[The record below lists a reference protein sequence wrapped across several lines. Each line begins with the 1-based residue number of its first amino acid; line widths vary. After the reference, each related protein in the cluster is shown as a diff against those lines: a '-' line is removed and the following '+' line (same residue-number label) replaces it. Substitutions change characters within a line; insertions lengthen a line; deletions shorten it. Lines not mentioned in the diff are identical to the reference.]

1 MPLVP
6 AAGYPTGPE
15 APPQISPT
23 VPEDFLRVPAATPE
37 AFGGAVGS
45 ALERAGAI
53 GQQAAGE
60 LGQAA
65 ITRQDFFNRVHS
77 DAGTTQFMQES
88 HRLQYGGVDPATG
101 QYKPGFY
108 GLYGADAVKAG
119 APTKQLD
126 DLQSNIAA
134 SLPNDATRLLF
145 NEETRRLRTYMDAQI
160 SEHYNQQLKVAGKQ
174 TNEALADE
182 AARMVATNPND
193 PTVFNNAINLSRKA
207 YISNAQIDGGSSAD
221 PAVFAAAGA
230 QSDAKVLTSAID
242 GLISKGDYAG
252 AQNLF
257 NAHRDV
263 FTGEQQDT
271 IARGL
276 QPHLDRQIGQ
286 RAGQAAFG
294 GAVGG
299 VGGGGGQNN
308 PGNIRVPGT
317 NEFQSFPTPEA
328 GVAAIRSNL
337 LAYQDQRG
345 LNTISG
351 IISRWA
357 PPNENKTDQLIQ
369 DAARRTGFK
378 PDEKIDLHD
387 PATMEKMV
395 NAIVNQEGGK
405 VSPDVVT
412 KVLSGQADLTADYAK
427 RSGAFGT
434 PEEAGRH
441 LTTVTA
447 PGGASFRVHELAA
460 PQIQGFL
467 NELAGRGY
475 KIDPATSGGYNNR
488 NKVGVDTNE
497 KSEHAYGSA
506 IDINPDRNKQ
516 ADTLITDL
524 PPDIGQIAA
533 KWGLKWGGTFDG
545 KKDAM
550 HFEVARLLPGGQPG
564 TQVASAAPP
573 AVSDTGRPAAAA
585 GPTPMKSREELLAAI
600 PDNDPVTGRPLT
612 PEQRD
617 IAMRYVDKTYSEQ
630 MQRTEETRARLKDS
644 LRNGAQML
652 ADGREFTYDEA
663 TIRSLLPPDEAD
675 RDIAALNDAK
685 IDGAAKGKIA
695 GMTEPEIVVE
705 QNRLQTSLN
714 TRPPED
720 YLRRS
725 RQAQAF
731 NHAAQQRVEALTAD
745 PANYVALNNPRL
757 AQLHA
762 ASTSTPQAAS
772 DYATATLAE
781 QSRIGVP
788 VERQHVLPVPDAQ
801 QYAGVISRTPE
812 DAPKVMQSLAA
823 HWGPAWPHVWS
834 DLVTEGKLPAG
845 YQVVGQLA
853 DYDPANASILARAL
867 GARTKDDKGFETLIS
882 AKTLADGKRIKDVA
896 NEKVLAGTQ
905 AYERSLSDSGA
916 SPGQVAAIR
925 GAIEHLAAGRAI
937 FLHEDPSEAAQK
949 AIDAV
954 IGHYE
959 FMPNGGGRV
968 PAARY
973 SDVTANAR
981 TTLDGLSLDN
991 VTVPPSYGG
1000 RDPDAAQRQGTTSS
1014 VRPQDYIDMVKAAP
1028 NWVTG
1033 PKADRLVLL
1042 DPWGYMV
1049 RGKDGQPLSVPFDQ
1063 PARTPPTP
1071 PIPSAGVGPGAVP

>member
-37 AFGGAVGS
+37 AFGGAVGT
-45 ALERAGAI
+45 ALERAGAV

-60 LGQAA
+60 LAQAA

-77 DAGTTQFMQES
+77 DAGTTKFMQDS
-88 HRLQYGGVDPATG
+88 HRLQYGGIDPATG

-119 APTKQLD
+119 PPTKELD
-126 DLQSNIAA
+126 DLQKNIAA

-160 SEHYNQQLKVAGKQ
+160 SEHYNRQLKVAGKQ

-207 YISNAQIDGGSSAD
+207 YIGNAQIDGGSSAD
-221 PAVFAAAGA
+221 PAVFTAAGA
-230 QSDAKVLTSAID
+230 QSDARVLTSAID

-263 FTGEQQDT
+263 LTGEQQDT

-299 VGGGGGQNN
+299 VGVGGQNN

-345 LNTISG
+345 LNTVSR

-357 PPNENKTDQLIQ
+357 PPNENKTDQLIK
-369 DAARRTGFK
+369 DASQRTGFT
-378 PDEKIDLHD
+378 PDQKIDLHD

-405 VSPDVVT
+405 VSPDVVS

-488 NKVGVDTNE
+488 NKVGVDTHE

-524 PPDIGQIAA
+524 PPDIAQIAA

-550 HFEVARLLPGGQPG
+550 RFEVARLLPGGQPG

-573 AVSDTGRPAAAA
+573 AVSDTGTPLPGA
-585 GPTPMKSREELLAAI
+585 GPPPMKSREELLAAI
-600 PDNDPVTGRPLT
+600 PDNDPATGRPLT

-617 IAMRYVDKTYSEQ
+617 IAVRYVDKTYSEQ
-630 MQRTEETRARLKDS
+630 QQRTEETRARLVDS
-644 LRNGAQML
+644 LKNGAQML
-652 ADGREFTYDEA
+652 ADGREFSYDEA
-663 TIRSLLPPDEAD
+663 TIRSLLPPEKAD
-675 RDIAALNDAK
+675 PVIQALNDAK
-685 IDGAAKGKIA
+685 IDGAAKGKVA
-695 GMTEPEIVVE
+695 GMTEPEIVAE
-705 QNRLQTSLN
+705 HNRLQASLD
-714 TRPPED
+714 TGPPED
-720 YLRRS
+720 YLKRRQ
-725 RQAQAF
+725 QAAAF
-731 NHAAQQRVEALTAD
+731 DNAAKKHLDALIGNNAD

-762 ASTSTPQAAS
+762 ASKDSPQAAS
-772 DYATATLAE
+772 DYATAVLAE
-781 QSRIGVP
+781 EDRLGVP
-788 VERQHVLPVPDAQ
+788 SGQQHVLPKSDATSF
-801 QYAGVISRTPE
+801 AMGITSNPE
-812 DAPKVMQSLAA
+812 QAPQVMQSLAA

-853 DYDPANASILARAL
+853 DYDPANAAVLARAL
-867 GARTKDDKGFETLIS
+867 GSRTKDDAGFEKLVS
-882 AKTLADGKRIKDVA
+882 AKGPGGKSIKDVA
-896 NEKVLAGTQ
+896 NETIPVDTRIES
-905 AYERSLSDSGA
+905 YERSLSDSGA
-916 SPGQVAAIR
+916 SPSQVVAIR

-937 FLHEDPSEAAQK
+937 FLHEDPSEATEK
-949 AIDAV
+949 AIAAV
-954 IGHYE
+954 VGHYE

-968 PAARY
+968 PAARF
-973 SDVTANAR
+973 SDVSANAR
-981 TTLDGLSLDN
+981 LTLGGLSLDN
-991 VTVPPSYGG
+991 VAVPPRFG
-1000 RDPDAAQRQGTTSS
+1000 AAPGEPK
-1014 VRPQDYIDMVKAAP
+1014 PQDYIDMVKAAP
-1028 NWVTG
+1028 TWVTG

-1042 DPWGYMV
+1042 DPAGRIV
-1049 RGKDGQPLSVPFDQ
+1049 DDKRSQPVTVPFDR
-1063 PARTPPTP
+1063 PAAPPPVLP
-1071 PIPSAGVGPGAVP
+1071 PAAPGAVP